1 MARKKTT
8 KKDELGQL
16 YDKMGR
22 VAYLLTMAEATLGQA
37 QQQHQALRK
46 QAVGIANQIA
56 KVEAVKK
63 TGGEDA
69 DSD

>member
-1 MARKKTT
+1 MAKKKST
-8 KKDELGQL
+8 KKDELGRL

-56 KVEAVKK
+56 KAEAVKK
-63 TGGEDA
+63 TGG
-69 DSD
+69 